1 MDFTN
6 IARYTMNDVCC
17 DENNISQEQIA
28 MKYATTRSSPAKPDT
43 ASKRWCISI
52 FIIVIGL
59 PALLFFL
66 ATGGLFTLAGPFVIL
81 MGIQTLRKRPGWQV
95 LGIITGGCFL
105 FLGAAILLLP
115 VHAAFSN
122 AMSGIAVLL
131 LGFGYLATTL
141 FVMRKKF

>member
-1 MDFTN
+1 
-6 IARYTMNDVCC
+6 MNDVPIA
-17 DENNISQEQIA
+17 ENNISQEQSA
-28 MKYATTRSSPAKPDT
+28 MKYATTRSAPAKPDA

-66 ATGGLFTLAGPFVIL
+66 ATGGLCALAGPFVIL
-81 MGIQTLRKRPGWQV
+81 MGIQTIRKRPGWHV

-105 FLGAAILLLP
+105 FLGATILLLP
-115 VHAAFSN
+115 MHAVLSN
-122 AMSGIAVLL
+122 AIGGITVLL

-141 FVMRKKF
+141 LVMRKTF